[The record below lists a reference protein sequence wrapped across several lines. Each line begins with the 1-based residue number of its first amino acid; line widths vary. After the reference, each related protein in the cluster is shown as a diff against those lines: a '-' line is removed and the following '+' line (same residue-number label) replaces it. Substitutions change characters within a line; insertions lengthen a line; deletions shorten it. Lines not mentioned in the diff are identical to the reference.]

1 MPKGKIRHLAI
12 KTADPE
18 RLAKFYEEAF
28 EMEVQHRMKSGTIF
42 MTDGYITLAL
52 LPCRVGSAAP
62 GINHFGFQ
70 VEDSRATVQK
80 ISTLDVPSPAERPD
94 TTPYAEIRAIDPDGN
109 LFDISQHGYEHVET
123 PPERRHKDVR
133 KKDAKE
139 LAG

>member
-28 EMEVQHRMKSGTIF
+28 EMEVQHRMNSGTIF

-52 LPCRVGSAAP
+52 LPCRIGNAAP

-70 VEDSRATVQK
+70 VEDSRATVEK
-80 ISTLDVPSPAERPD
+80 ISTLGVPSPGERPD

-109 LFDISQHGYEHVET
+109 LFDISQHGYTRVEL
-123 PPERRHKDVR
+123 PPERR
-133 KKDAKE
+133 KKEPAAKKTKE